1 MPRYTIVKLK
11 GFFVVMEGDII
22 LFKCNSLKEA
32 QDKLDHLEYCYF
44 METQMNPY

>member
-11 GFFVVMEGDII
+11 DFFVVMEGDII
-22 LFKCNSLKEA
+22 RFKCNTLKEA
-32 QDKLDHLEYCYF
+32 QDKLDYLDYCYF